1 MQSRKA
7 LLNPTKL
14 LIIALW
20 TVAGCSANPPFPRDY
35 TPPPPATASDSN
47 SAAKSDNPFL
57 GVWEGTTLASCG
69 TMSLPTR
76 CNAQQIVK
84 ITLVEGE
91 DSKIGGFYKCSY
103 GNMNCYNMNET
114 GKVVAVTTNGSQLS
128 LRVMMVDGTSCRFNG
143 RVNNSAVLGGYACY
157 SGASQFEQGTWRANH
172 SY

>member
-1 MQSRKA
+1 
-7 LLNPTKL
+7 
-14 LIIALW
+14 
-20 TVAGCSANPPFPRDY
+20 
-35 TPPPPATASDSN
+35 
-47 SAAKSDNPFL
+47 
-57 GVWEGTTLASCG
+57 
-69 TMSLPTR
+69 MSLPTR
-76 CNAQQIVK
+76 CNAQEIVK

-91 DSKIGGFYKCSY
+91 DSKIGGYYKCSY

-114 GKVVAVTTNGSQLS
+114 GKVVAVTTNGPQLS